1 MEILNSWKEIA
12 NYLGRGVR
20 TVQRWERDLGLPV
33 HRPKGKDRSAVLAF
47 PNELQAWLRR
57 TPVRSLDWSS
67 PAPNSGNEHGN
78 GQRQNAS
85 WPWNGKT
92 QVASLHPANGEPPRL
107 APGRVRTSI
116 KHSDVHQSCARAR
129 HLRDKL
135 LENTRRQQAL
145 AAELAQSVSKLTR
158 VHRER
163 ATAGG

>member
-47 PNELQAWLRR
+47 PYELQAWLHS
-57 TPVRSLDWSS
+57 TPVRSQDRSS
-67 PAPNSGNEHGN
+67 PSPNSGNGHH
-78 GQRQNAS
+78 QNTS
-85 WPWNGKT
+85 WNGNN
-92 QVASLHPANGEPPRL
+92 QAALLDPANGEPPRFE
-107 APGRVRTSI
+107 AGRIRVAI
-116 KHSDVHQSCARAR
+116 KPSDVHQSCARAR

-145 AAELAQSVSKLTR
+145 AAALYQSVNKMAR
-158 VHRER
+158 GHRER
-163 ATAGG
+163 AAAG